1 MVTLHSEIKPSDWS
15 LQVMGQV
22 LTNQSAIIQSRV
34 VLHLWNFLMRLPLDS
49 ETKKISKWDNVYAEM
64 ESRDKPSKC
73 AAHEDGPGNLFT
85 ECKRI
90 T

>member
-1 MVTLHSEIKPSDWS
+1 
-15 LQVMGQV
+15 
-22 LTNQSAIIQSRV
+22 
-34 VLHLWNFLMRLPLDS
+34 MRLPLDS
-49 ETKKISKWDNVYAEM
+49 ETKKISKWDNVYAEI
-64 ESRDKPSKC
+64 ESREKPSKC